1 MIAGVFLCSRFVA
14 EWDYYMQ
21 NCNSGN
27 ELVLLASII
36 AIIISENVS
45 AEDLTIISDLFSAI
59 GDNLAIIA
67 SKRTEI
73 QKSLLRRLFC

>member
-1 MIAGVFLCSRFVA
+1 
-14 EWDYYMQ
+14 MQ

-36 AIIISENVS
+36 AIIISENIS
-45 AEDLTIISDLFSAI
+45 AEDLSILSSLFCAI

-67 SKRTEI
+67 SKRTMN
-73 QKSLLRRLFC
+73 L

>member
-73 QKSLLRRLFC
+73 

>member
-1 MIAGVFLCSRFVA
+1 
-14 EWDYYMQ
+14 MQ

-45 AEDLTIISDLFSAI
+45 AEDLTIILDLFSAI

-73 QKSLLRRLFC
+73 